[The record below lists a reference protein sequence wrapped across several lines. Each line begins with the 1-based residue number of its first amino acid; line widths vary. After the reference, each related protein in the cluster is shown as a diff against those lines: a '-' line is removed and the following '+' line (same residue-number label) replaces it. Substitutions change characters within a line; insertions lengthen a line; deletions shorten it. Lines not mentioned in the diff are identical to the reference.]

1 MRIIAKQPFLGAAII
16 FVAALLVAGPSRAV
30 EDQLLGVRI
39 GASHR
44 HLLDDARF
52 GQPDGIL
59 FPAGGAL
66 LFQTVAPSPTAG
78 LPSFGQQTTAEAP
91 VWVGPV
97 RASTLNPLQLQWVYD
112 FRKADG
118 VALGVVFNTEGGDAV
133 VTDLIVAGYPQRLKG
148 KAPPVRTQK
157 GVVLGSTFA
166 DVLKRYGYP
175 SLIEI
180 YAPTTGAGGR
190 AGAAP
195 TRAGGMRAGMRAGG
209 GGRGMRAGGG
219 GGMRGDRGGG
229 RRGGRGGM
237 RGGRG
242 GGRRGSLP
250 GDLIEG
256 PPPVTTSMTAQAS
269 EVELV
274 LTGMRGGGRRG
285 GRGGGAR
292 GGRGGGARG
301 GRGGG
306 ARGGRGGLPPLGTR
320 APAPGAAELLTA
332 QAVVDHASIGFSRDC
347 ILTYEGV
354 AFTLH
359 DMKVYRIH
367 VSE

>member
-16 FVAALLVAGPSRAV
+16 FVAALIVAGPSRAV

-44 HLLDDARF
+44 HLLDDGRF

-133 VTDLIVAGYPQRLKG
+133 VTDLIVAGYPERLKG

-175 SLIEI
+175 PLIEI
-180 YAPTTGAGGR
+180 YAPTTGVAGR
-190 AGAAP
+190 AGAAGARP
-195 TRAGGMRAGMRAGG
+195 SGMRAGVRAGG
-209 GGRGMRAGGG
+209 AGGRGMRAG
-219 GGMRGDRGGG
+219 RGGG
-229 RRGGRGGM
+229 RRGDRGGM
-237 RGGRG
+237 RGGP
-242 GGRRGSLP
+242 GRRGTLP

-256 PPPVTTSMTAQAS
+256 PPPVTTTMTAQAP
-269 EVELV
+269 EFELV
-274 LTGMRGGGRRG
+274 LTAMRRG
-285 GRGGGAR
+285 GPRGGRGGAR
-292 GGRGGGARG
+292 GGRGGPGFREGRGAGVRG
-301 GRGGG
+301 GRGG
-306 ARGGRGGLPPLGTR
+306 ARGGLPPLGTR

-332 QAVVDHASIGFSRDC
+332 EAVVDHASIGFSRDC